1 MAENDEQKKAP
12 EAGQVETQPEQP
24 RVWKCGRCKCDLVT
38 KKVELDYM
46 GYSISH
52 ELPACPKCG
61 KVYIS
66 KELAEGRMCEVEQTL
81 EDK

>member
-1 MAENDEQKKAP
+1 MIAVEAEK
-12 EAGQVETQPEQP
+12 
-24 RVWKCGRCKCDLVT
+24 RVWKCGKCKCELVT
-38 KKVELDYM
+38 KKVVLDYL

-52 ELPACPKCG
+52 DLPTCPSCG

-66 KELAEGRMCEVEQTL
+66 KDLAGGRMCEVEQTL

>member
-1 MAENDEQKKAP
+1 MTAVGAEK
-12 EAGQVETQPEQP
+12 
-24 RVWKCGRCKCDLVT
+24 RVWKCGKCKCDLVT
-38 KKVELDYM
+38 KKVVLDYL

-52 ELPACPKCG
+52 DLPTCHNCG

-66 KELAEGRMCEVEQTL
+66 KDLAEGRMCEVEQTL